1 MTKKRN
7 NKKQTG
13 AYKPTHF
20 LQNDAIKKSAPQKKQ
35 KVEDDDKLF
44 KNELQVTPD
53 MFEAARRMKQG
64 VTHIKDLDM
73 SLVKRRNTLKTE
85 AGSCDV
91 TTIDIQTSE
100 VKTTARPVKKES
112 LRFDFN
118 SKDHFNTD
126 SDSTD
131 IAKQAW
137 DWLLNPIGV
146 ENFV

>member
-1 MTKKRN
+1 MTKKR

-13 AYKPTHF
+13 AYKPTHA
-20 LQNDAIKKSAPQKKQ
+20 LNDIKKKSIEPPQKRQ

-85 AGSCDV
+85 AGSCEV
-91 TTIDIQTSE
+91 TTIDIHTNE
-100 VKTTARPVKKES
+100 VKMVTK
-112 LRFDFN
+112 
-118 SKDHFNTD
+118 
-126 SDSTD
+126 
-131 IAKQAW
+131 
-137 DWLLNPIGV
+137 
-146 ENFV
+146 

>member
-7 NKKQTG
+7 NKKQSA

-20 LQNDAIKKSAPQKKQ
+20 LQNDSIKKPETKKKQ

-44 KNELQVTPD
+44 KNELQVTPE

-91 TTIDIQTSE
+91 TTIDI
-100 VKTTARPVKKES
+100 
-112 LRFDFN
+112 
-118 SKDHFNTD
+118 
-126 SDSTD
+126 
-131 IAKQAW
+131 
-137 DWLLNPIGV
+137 
-146 ENFV
+146 

>member
-1 MTKKRN
+1 
-7 NKKQTG
+7 
-13 AYKPTHF
+13 
-20 LQNDAIKKSAPQKKQ
+20 
-35 KVEDDDKLF
+35 
-44 KNELQVTPD
+44 

-91 TTIDIQTSE
+91 TTIDINTSE
-100 VKTTARPVKKES
+100 VKTIAKQVRKES

-126 SDSTD
+126 SDSID
-131 IAKQAW
+131 IAKKAW
-137 DWLLNPIGV
+137 DWLLNPVGV
-146 ENFV
+146 ETFCEAI